1 MLSPLFVSKS
11 RFFADGVANYVYYYY
26 CLWIYMKCSQLDK
39 KMKKL
44 LIASIGILTLG
55 LGLPSA
61 ADKDAKQTAYV
72 ATMTGVT

>member
-1 MLSPLFVSKS
+1 MLTESQITYIITI
-11 RFFADGVANYVYYYY
+11 DCG
-26 CLWIYMKCSQLDK
+26 YMKCSQLDK

-44 LIASIGILTLG
+44 LIASIGIFTLG
-55 LGLPSA
+55 LGLASA

>member
-1 MLSPLFVSKS
+1 
-11 RFFADGVANYVYYYY
+11 
-26 CLWIYMKCSQLDK
+26 MKCSQLDK
-39 KMKKL
+39 IMKKL

-55 LGLPSA
+55 LGLASA

>member
-1 MLSPLFVSKS
+1 M
-11 RFFADGVANYVYYYY
+11 
-26 CLWIYMKCSQLDK
+26 WIHMKCSHLDK

-44 LIASIGILTLG
+44 LIASIGIFTLG
-55 LGLPSA
+55 LGLASA